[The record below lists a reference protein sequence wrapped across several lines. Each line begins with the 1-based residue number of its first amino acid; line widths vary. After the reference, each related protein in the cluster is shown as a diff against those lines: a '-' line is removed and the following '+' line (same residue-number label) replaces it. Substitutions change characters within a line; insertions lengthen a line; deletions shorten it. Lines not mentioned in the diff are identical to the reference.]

1 MDNKSLFLPL
11 DTNKIGVKYDVSSCD
26 FMRRRVALV
35 TGAGSGIG
43 RAIATTLARTS
54 FCDLVL
60 NDLPPGEE
68 TVAGGLRETQAQ
80 CEALGAKVLRVEAD
94 VTNRDAV
101 RDICKRAVSDMGGLH
116 IAVSN
121 AYYAERADF
130 LDLTLDAFQRT
141 LDVTLVGSFNVCQ
154 MAAREMSQ
162 QHSLDKIVLI
172 TSVMAD
178 YPYLIDTNAP
188 YNAAKAALN
197 NMSES
202 MASSLSKHRI
212 NVNCVSPGWIA
223 TQGERKFTPDWDAV
237 DANARSSLPRGIGD
251 AQDIANAVRFLCSEQ
266 ADYITG
272 TNLKVDGGF
281 GISQRVPGLHDP
293 VKVPT

>member
-1 MDNKSLFLPL
+1 MHQTTTIKNFLP
-11 DTNKIGVKYDVSSCD
+11 VSESA
-26 FMRRRVALV
+26 MASNRRVALV

-43 RAIATTLARTS
+43 RAIASTLAS
-54 FCDLVL
+54 SCDLVL
-60 NDLPPGEE
+60 NDLPPGRE
-68 TVAGGLRETQAQ
+68 TIDGGLRTTVDE
-80 CEALGAKVLRVEAD
+80 CKALGARVLPFEAD
-94 VTNRDAV
+94 VTDRHAV
-101 RDICKRAVSDMGGLH
+101 RDMCRRAVSDMGGLH
-116 IAVSN
+116 VAVSN

-130 LDLTLDAFQRT
+130 LDLSLEAFQRT

-154 MAAREMSQ
+154 MAAREMSKQ
-162 QHSLDKIVLI
+162 ASLDKIVLI

-202 MASSLSKHRI
+202 MASSLSRHRI
-212 NVNCVSPGWIA
+212 NVNCISPGWIA
-223 TQGERKFTPDWDAV
+223 TNGERKFTPDWDAV
-237 DANARSSLPRGIGD
+237 DENGRASLPRGIGE
-251 AQDIANAVRFLCSEQ
+251 AQDIANAARFLCSEE

-281 GISQRVPGLHDP
+281 GISQRVPGLHE
-293 VKVPT
+293 KVSVPSSSLR